1 MAGVPGR
8 GPKGG
13 SLVVIGVVL
22 DGLAH
27 GLQLA
32 LLSIGIVFVYGLG
45 GVLNLAHGQVA
56 VTGGLVTALL
66 LQMRLP
72 PVAAALGGVLAAGA
86 LALLLDQTLLRQAY
100 ARHGEERLLLGLI
113 LTLGLSFALDGLFS
127 WRLPNVALTLQPR
140 NPSVQVLG
148 IPVRTSS
155 LVVGGLALVTFAA
168 LLAFLKGT
176 RLGKAI
182 RCIIQ
187 NEVGAW
193 LCGVD
198 VARVRT
204 VTLAISGL
212 LAGVAAIAQGF
223 FSYLGPEMGPEFT
236 ILSLIVAVVGG
247 VRSLVG
253 TFLASLLL
261 GLVNAA
267 LSFTVGTYL
276 TWIVLLAVAVSTL
289 LVRPEGLLAYWP

>member
-1 MAGVPGR
+1 M
-8 GPKGG
+8 
-13 SLVVIGVVL
+13 IGVVL

-72 PVAAALGGVLAAGA
+72 AVAAALGGVLAAGA

-127 WRLPNVALTLQPR
+127 WRLPNVALTLQPK

-148 IPVRTSS
+148 VPVRTAS
-155 LVVGGLALVTFAA
+155 LVVGGLAVVTFAA

-176 RLGKAI
+176 WLGKAI